1 MLAIIISTLIV
12 VALVVF
18 DQLSKYWIVS
28 SLGVTD
34 QLMQG
39 HDHMEAL
46 TTTLDHFDIIPGV
59 LRFKLVVNDGAMMGF
74 FDDARWVYMTLSVV
88 AIVAIFV
95 YLYWKKPQDILQLS
109 SLTLIVA
116 GGIGNMFDRTGL
128 GYVIDF
134 IDFYA
139 VPTVWK
145 WTFNVADSC
154 VTVGAVML
162 ALWMIIDLIKESKKK
177 KAVEAVS
184 NDSAEANAAEIDV
197 AEAEESCIEE
207 AAGSETTENI
217 GKTDGEADG
226 E

>member
-1 MLAIIISTLIV
+1 MLPIIISTVIVLI
-12 VALVVF
+12 LVVI
-18 DQLSKYWIVS
+18 DLLSKYWIVS
-28 SLGVTD
+28 SLGVVD
-34 QLMQG
+34 QLMMG

-46 TTTLDHFDIIPGV
+46 TATLDHFDLIPGV
-59 LRFKLVVNDGAMMGF
+59 LRFKLVVNDGAMMGW

-88 AIVAIFV
+88 AIIAIFV
-95 YLYWKKPQDILQLS
+95 YLYWKKPKDILQLS

-116 GGIGNMFDRTGL
+116 GGIGNMFDRTAL

-139 VPTVWK
+139 VPMIWK

-162 ALWMIIDLIKESKKK
+162 ALWMILDLVKESKKK
-177 KAVEAVS
+177 KAIDAVA
-184 NDSAEANAAEIDV
+184 NVAEVASEEIDG
-197 AEAEESCIEE
+197 EAED
-207 AAGSETTENI
+207 SE
-217 GKTDGEADG
+217 KTDGEADG